1 MIYLMTEDEKNQYH
15 LDRMREY
22 TSAPWKFEED
32 MIPYIRKYEETGDD
46 TTILDMFVDHMI
58 GELEF
63 FGCPP
68 YLVDQFA
75 ESLAEEYFEYLLHEY
90 GTTS

>member
-1 MIYLMTEDEKNQYH
+1 MIYRMTEEEKVQHHYE
-15 LDRMREY
+15 RMREY
-22 TSAPWKFEED
+22 TSAPWDFEES
-32 MIPYIRKYEETGDD
+32 MIPLIRKFEETGDD
-46 TTILDMFVDHMI
+46 SPILDLFIPRMVDD
-58 GELEF
+58 LEF

-75 ESLAEEYFEYLLHEY
+75 ESLAEEHFEYLLHEY